1 MSIVELSFLFWLALT
16 FFFNSTAFW
25 TLQEYLRSWILC
37 VPLCTELDAMVRKL
51 MISLICFNIFQSKWY
66 RNALIGVPNDKSK
79 LREDCLYLLL
89 QRGVHYIT
97 LFIYLC
103 FMSDAKWITKLLEP
117 DTRGWVL
124 QHKYKHNTKNKKRS
138 SVTRM
143 KKGKLS
149 LVREL
154 LKKSYFNQISWKKF
168 FSNYFQNL
176 IRVSNA
182 AIIRQTPH

>member
-1 MSIVELSFLFWLALT
+1 MKLLSQSYLAFPGKCGSVTLTEIPPSFDFCRKRRWRWRFFRPNHSWREVKEGSVKSGFEKHFALT
-16 FFFNSTAFW
+16 ALW

-103 FMSDAKWITKLLEP
+103 FM
-117 DTRGWVL
+117 TR
-124 QHKYKHNTKNKKRS
+124 NESRNS
-138 SVTRM
+138 
-143 KKGKLS
+143 
-149 LVREL
+149 
-154 LKKSYFNQISWKKF
+154 
-168 FSNYFQNL
+168 
-176 IRVSNA
+176 
-182 AIIRQTPH
+182 

>member
-1 MSIVELSFLFWLALT
+1 MTSIKCRLSSSLFFSDSRLL

-143 KKGKLS
+143 EKGKLS

-154 LKKSYFNQISWKKF
+154 PKKI
-168 FSNYFQNL
+168 
-176 IRVSNA
+176 
-182 AIIRQTPH
+182 